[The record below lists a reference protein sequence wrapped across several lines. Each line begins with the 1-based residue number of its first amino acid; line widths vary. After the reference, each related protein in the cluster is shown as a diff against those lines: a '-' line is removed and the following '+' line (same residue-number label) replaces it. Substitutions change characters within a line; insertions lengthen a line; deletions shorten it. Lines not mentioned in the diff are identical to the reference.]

1 MTVHDTLHRLVDVL
15 PDAEAATAARV
26 LEALAVAGGV
36 LDPAA
41 RTALFAPD
49 DDEPETEEERVAVAE
64 ARADLAAGRVISLA
78 ELRAE
83 LAAEGASE
91 EPVSAPAHNAV
102 S

>member
-49 DDEPETEEERVAVAE
+49 DDEAETEEERTVVAE
-64 ARADLAAGRVISLA
+64 S
-78 ELRAE
+78 RAE
-83 LAAEGASE
+83 LAAGKGL
-91 EPVSAPAHNAV
+91 SAAEVRAALQLD
-102 S
+102 